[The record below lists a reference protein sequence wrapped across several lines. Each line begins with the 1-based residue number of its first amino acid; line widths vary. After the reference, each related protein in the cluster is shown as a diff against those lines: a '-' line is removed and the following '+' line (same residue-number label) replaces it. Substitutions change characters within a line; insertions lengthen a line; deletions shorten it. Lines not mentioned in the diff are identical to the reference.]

1 MIYKIIKILSIIIR
15 QFYVDNPL
23 LILADTFTSP
33 LGDVTISLVLDG
45 LNLMLGGIISA
56 ITFIIVGLFYRAKS
70 CPPLGS
76 ILYLVFYMINNWIVK
91 ICCKFYPSKHIM
103 IFIIVCYFIVL
114 FIIRI
119 LLNKISEYFY
129 FN

>member
-1 MIYKIIKILSIIIR
+1 M
-15 QFYVDNPL
+15 DNPL

-33 LGDVTISLVLDG
+33 LGDITISLVLDG

-76 ILYLVFYMINNWIVK
+76 ILYLVFYMINNWIIK
-91 ICCKFYPSKHIM
+91 ICCSFYPSKYIM
-103 IFIIVCYFIVL
+103 LSIILCYSITL
-114 FIIRI
+114 FIIRYLI
-119 LLNKISEYFY
+119 NKFSECVF
-129 FN
+129 